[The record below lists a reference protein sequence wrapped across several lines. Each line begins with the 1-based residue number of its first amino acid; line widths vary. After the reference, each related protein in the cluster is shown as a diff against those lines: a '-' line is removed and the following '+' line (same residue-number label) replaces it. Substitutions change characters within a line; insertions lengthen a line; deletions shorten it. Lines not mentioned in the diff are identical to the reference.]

1 MKILILLFVP
11 IIFAGYVV
19 YYSITHKNYGKLKSS
34 IIGCASYLLSFLVL
48 ILIFATLQIFTE
60 EITTPKVEQYSKN
73 ETNVSILEQK
83 ESNIIIN
90 VDSIIETMRTDF
102 SFTSD
107 EFDESGKIWVEPK
120 TKPRYHSQDAYY
132 CYFQINKDK
141 TASNFRFVIQYEADD
156 WLFIKDCIFN
166 IDSEIIRFIP
176 KKMERDNE
184 GGRIWEWCDQSIHG
198 SDVDL
203 IRKISTAE
211 EVKIKFNGEQYY
223 NTRTMKK
230 KEIMSIKQTLKC
242 YEDLGGK
249 F

>member
-90 VDSIIETMRTDF
+90 VDSII
-102 SFTSD
+102 
-107 EFDESGKIWVEPK
+107 V
-120 TKPRYHSQDAYY
+120 
-132 CYFQINKDK
+132 C
-141 TASNFRFVIQYEADD
+141 SN
-156 WLFIKDCIFN
+156 
-166 IDSEIIRFIP
+166 
-176 KKMERDNE
+176 
-184 GGRIWEWCDQSIHG
+184 
-198 SDVDL
+198 
-203 IRKISTAE
+203 T
-211 EVKIKFNGEQYY
+211 
-223 NTRTMKK
+223 
-230 KEIMSIKQTLKC
+230 
-242 YEDLGGK
+242 
-249 F
+249 